1 VTTGTGETPVQKK
14 TGPFSRAAT
23 RNRKETAM
31 NTRPLIPALVL
42 AVVPVLAAAEEPA
55 QGLMLTPPQLHW
67 KPNPRVAG
75 LEVANIQGDAT
86 RPGPYVQ
93 RVRFPAGQMVQAH
106 SHPDDRTY
114 TVISGTWHIGWGT
127 KFDAARLT
135 ALPAGSF
142 YTEPAGVPHFITTRE
157 DVVVQISGT
166 GPTAVHYVD
175 GAGK

>member
-1 VTTGTGETPVQKK
+1 
-14 TGPFSRAAT
+14 
-23 RNRKETAM
+23 M

-42 AVVPVLAAAEEPA
+42 AVVPALAAAEEPA
-55 QGLMLTPPQLHW
+55 QGLMLTPSQLQW

-75 LEVANIQGDAT
+75 LEVANLQGDAA
-86 RPGPYVQ
+86 RPGFYVQ
-93 RVRFPAGQMVQAH
+93 RVKFPAGQVVQAH

-114 TVISGTWHIGWGT
+114 TVVSGTWYIGWGP

-142 YTEPAGVPHFITTRE
+142 YTEPAGVPHFVTTRE

>member
-1 VTTGTGETPVQKK
+1 
-14 TGPFSRAAT
+14 
-23 RNRKETAM
+23 M
-31 NTRPLIPALVL
+31 NTPHLIPALVIAVFPFL
-42 AVVPVLAAAEEPA
+42 AVAEDSPP
-55 QGLMLTPPQLHW
+55 QGLMLTPSQLQW

-75 LEVANIQGDAT
+75 LEVASIQGDAT

-93 RVRFPAGQMVQAH
+93 RVKFPSGMVVKAH
-106 SHPDDRTY
+106 SHPDDRSY
-114 TVISGTWHIGWGT
+114 TVISGTWYIGWGS
-127 KFDAARLT
+127 KFDAAKFT

-142 YTEPAGVPHFITTRE
+142 YTEPAGVPHFVTTHE

>member
-1 VTTGTGETPVQKK
+1 
-14 TGPFSRAAT
+14 
-23 RNRKETAM
+23 M
-31 NTRPLIPALVL
+31 NIYFLTPALVL
-42 AVVPVLAAAEEPA
+42 AIVPALVVADAVPP
-55 QGLMLTPPQLHW
+55 QGLMLTPSHLQW

-75 LEVANIQGDAT
+75 LEVASIQGDAS

-93 RVRFPAGQMVQAH
+93 RVRFPAGQVVQAH

-114 TVISGTWHIGWGT
+114 TVISGTWYIGWGP
-127 KFDAARLT
+127 KFDSTRLT

-142 YTEPAGVPHFITTRE
+142 YTEPAGVPHFIATRE
-157 DVVVQISGT
+157 DVEVQISGT

>member
-1 VTTGTGETPVQKK
+1 
-14 TGPFSRAAT
+14 
-23 RNRKETAM
+23 M
-31 NTRPLIPALVL
+31 NTTHLIPVLIL
-42 AVVPVLAAAEEPA
+42 AVAPVAAQEPPA
-55 QGLMLTPPQLHW
+55 RGLMLNPSQLQW

-75 LEVANIQGDAT
+75 LEVANILGDAS

-93 RVRFPAGQMVQAH
+93 RVRFPAGQVVQAH
-106 SHPDDRTY
+106 SHPDERTY
-114 TVISGTWHIGWGT
+114 TVISGTWHIGWGP
-127 KFDAARLT
+127 KYDPAGLT

-142 YTEPAGVPHFITTRE
+142 YTEPAGVPHFVVTRE